1 MFVFSNCPTLT
12 AWFDI
17 DDKIEREILE
27 VVLTKGIYPHGRCC
41 QGIQPKLAAKYPV
54 YELNAKAE
62 ETEGFKIF
70 LFDKRHFSKFRESF
84 FEFEGDHI
92 SIGSYKKGSE
102 QNKGFQKYRVQMI
115 EEHHLEDDP
124 NFDCKVGS
132 LLPNCQE
139 YHHIFIR
146 IKQLNSFAIKRD
158 PSLEL
163 PISPCLRPMPGGEIR
178 PAFPAPAEL

>member
-132 LLPNCQE
+132 LLPE
-139 YHHIFIR
+139 VPRVSYIYSY
-146 IKQLNSFAIKRD
+146 KATEQLCYQQRPLFRTTYLLLPTTNAWRRNTSSI
-158 PSLEL
+158 PS
-163 PISPCLRPMPGGEIR
+163 SC
-178 PAFPAPAEL
+178 